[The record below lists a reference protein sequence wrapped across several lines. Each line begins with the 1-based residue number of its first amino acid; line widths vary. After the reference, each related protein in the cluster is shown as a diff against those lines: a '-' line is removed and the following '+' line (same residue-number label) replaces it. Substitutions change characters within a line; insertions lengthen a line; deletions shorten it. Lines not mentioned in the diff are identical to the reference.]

1 MGRGRSWLRQCRIEV
16 SDVNSTFLTP
26 MQLLSP
32 PIATANDS
40 TAESRLLLSAVSWQ
54 RYEQLLETFGSDF
67 PALRLSYL
75 EGELEIMNTSRLH
88 EELKTMI
95 ALLLEAYFIEMDIWF
110 HGIGAA
116 TLRRFE
122 AARGLE
128 PDECYCFGSVKDFPD
143 LAVEVVVTSGL
154 VDKLE
159 IYRGLGT
166 TEVWVWD
173 DSIDRFTIHH
183 LRDSGYEILARSEL
197 LPDCDIELLT
207 RYVKPNEQFEMLKA
221 YRKALRSGC

>member
-1 MGRGRSWLRQCRIEV
+1 
-16 SDVNSTFLTP
+16 

-32 PIATANDS
+32 PIAISTS
-40 TAESRLLLSAVSWQ
+40 FTAESRLLLSAVSWQ
-54 RYEQLLETFGSDF
+54 RYEQLLETFGTDF

-75 EGELEIMNTSRLH
+75 EGELEIMSTSRLH

-122 AARGLE
+122 SARGLE

-166 TEVWVWD
+166 SEVWVWD
-173 DSIDRFTIHH
+173 YPSDRFTIHH
-183 LRDSGYEILARSEL
+183 LRDSGYEILGKSEL
-197 LPDCDIELLT
+197 LPNCDVGLLT
-207 RYVKPNEQFEMLKA
+207 LHVKPNEQFAMIKA
-221 YRKALRSGC
+221 YRKALRSGY

>member
-1 MGRGRSWLRQCRIEV
+1 M
-16 SDVNSTFLTP
+16 P
-26 MQLLSP
+26 LLSP
-32 PIATANDS
+32 PIAVPTDP
-40 TAESRLLLSAVSWQ
+40 TAESRLLLSTVSWQ
-54 RYEQLLETFGSDF
+54 RYEQLLETFGNDF

-75 EGELEIMNTSRLH
+75 NGDLEIMSTSRLH
-88 EELKTMI
+88 EELKTII
-95 ALLLEAYFIEMDIWF
+95 ALLLEAYLIEMDIWF

-128 PDECYCFGSVKDFPD
+128 PDECYCFGTVKDFPD
-143 LAVEVVVTSGL
+143 LAIEVIVTSGL

-166 TEVWVWD
+166 PEVWVWD

-183 LRDSGYEILARSEL
+183 LRDSSYEILERSEL

-221 YRKALRSGC
+221 YRKALRSVG

>member
-1 MGRGRSWLRQCRIEV
+1 MH
-16 SDVNSTFLTP
+16 

-32 PIATANDS
+32 PIATP
-40 TAESRLLLSAVSWQ
+40 TPPPAESRLLLSAVSWQ
-54 RYEQLLETFGSDF
+54 RYEQLLETFGNDF

-75 EGELEIMNTSRLH
+75 EGNLEIMSTSRLH

-95 ALLLEAYFIEMDIWF
+95 ALLLEAYLIEMDIWF

-128 PDECYCFGSVKDFPD
+128 PDECYCFDRVKDFPD
-143 LAVEVVVTSGL
+143 LAIEVVVTSGL

-166 TEVWVWD
+166 AEVWVWD
-173 DSIDRFTIHH
+173 DATNLFTIYH
-183 LRDSGYEILARSEL
+183 LRDSGYEVLTRSEL
-197 LPDCDIELLT
+197 LPGCDIALLT
-207 RYVKPNEQFEMLKA
+207 RHVKPNEQFAMLKA
-221 YRKALRSGC
+221 YRKAITEFPPSDL